1 MVDCIGFPS
10 FYYGLVIVV
19 LELRGVDF
27 EFSHALAKLFI
38 VVVASSYSDYFRV
51 ENILEFIHFLSTV
64 SIRID

>member
-10 FYYGLVIVV
+10 FYYRLVIVV
-19 LELRGVDF
+19 LELRGVYF

-38 VVVASSYSDYFRV
+38 VVVTAGYSDYFRV
-51 ENILEFIHFLSTV
+51 ENILKFIHFLSTV